1 MEPIVKAILLLQTG
15 ALGLP
20 VWAQWLVLITVV
32 VGVLLAFYKKV
43 VRPAATLITT
53 SEEMLPLLRELT
65 TTFRGKPN
73 TFKVLDEIAAQF
85 RTDSGTT
92 LRDVVN
98 RLEDAADANRQ
109 SGEILKVG
117 VEASRLLAEQD
128 REQLQRLIVLVDR
141 LTVRVDAG
149 AATSSR
155 IEKAAVEVAD
165 DLAAAHKRADD
176 IAHGGDAGAAA
187 DAASRMTKK
196 EKEMVRDEDLSGG
209 R

>member
-1 MEPIVKAILLLQTG
+1 MSFLLLQ

-20 VWAQWLVLITVV
+20 IWAQWLALITILFGVV
-32 VGVLLAFYKKV
+32 IAFYKKV
-43 VRPAATLITT
+43 LRPAARFITMA
-53 SEEMLPLLRELT
+53 EEMLPLLRELAT
-65 TTFRGKPN
+65 VFRGDPSVL
-73 TFKVLDEIAAQF
+73 KVLYDMGKQF
-85 RTDSGTT
+85 FPDSGTT
-92 LRDVVN
+92 LRDVVD
-98 RLEDAADANRQ
+98 RLEDAADHNRQ
-109 SGEILKVG
+109 ASELLKVG

-155 IEKAAVEVAD
+155 IEKAATGVAE
-165 DLAAAHKRADD
+165 DLANAHKRADD

-196 EKEMVRDEDLSGG
+196 EMELVRDEDPD
-209 R
+209 RRR

>member
-1 MEPIVKAILLLQTG
+1 MNLTLKAILLLQTG

-20 VWAQWLVLITVV
+20 VWAQWLVLITVM

-98 RLEDAADANRQ
+98 RLEEAADHNRQ

-141 LTVRVDAG
+141 IQVRVDAG

-155 IEKAAVEVAD
+155 IEAAATGVAN
-165 DLAAAHKRADD
+165 DLSAAHKRADEV
-176 IAHGGDAGAAA
+176 AHGGDAGAAA
-187 DAASRMTKK
+187 DAASRQTKK
-196 EKEMVRDEDLSGG
+196 EKARDEDLGS
-209 R
+209 